1 MATLRTVSADD
12 RALDD
17 VRVDDWRGE
26 IAILV
31 RLLLLLLCC
40 PLEAAAD
47 TGLNG
52 DDAELQP
59 SCGVTRRL
67 SLLLP

>member
-1 MATLRTVSADD
+1 MATLRTVSADE

-40 PLEAAAD
+40 PLAAAAD

-52 DDAELQP
+52 DDVVLQP